1 MKKIL
6 TKIWM
11 SLIIALI
18 ATSLCALPATFA
30 EENKAQDQA
39 LTFIK
44 NALPFDLSKYNITLT
59 SHSTLDETAL
69 AEFAGFSNS
78 RVIDTVKYTLSSKDG
93 TFDVGLNIENNVVR
107 YCKVSE
113 KTGSIIT
120 DKQYTNLG
128 DAVTSF
134 LEKYQSYTKIDSTN
148 LVSML
153 NNVDASKDSTRT
165 VDNTKFTISNTIW
178 AGKELTSFEWTHT
191 ENGAD
196 YTKLQVRF
204 QKNGVLYSLRD
215 TRAVYTIGDTS
226 INITKEKAIDIAMK
240 NLPSYSY
247 EMPDNTMVSN
257 FNVTEDYITT
267 KIITA
272 PVKNSEMR
280 PYWEVNLPLNQT
292 YPGSV
297 QGIKVFIWAN
307 SGEVIS
313 YGNIAYGGI
322 NYGDDSDDS
331 ILATEEIISSSENSS
346 SFPDEVLAGGIALA
360 AIGLA
365 AGSIVIIKKRK
376 K

>member
-59 SHSTLDETAL
+59 SHSTLDETTL

-78 RVIDTVKYTLSSKDG
+78 RVIDIVKYTLSSKDG